1 MTQLFS
7 NNATTTLGADI
18 DTVTTTIV
26 VSGGGGA
33 RFTLPVAPDFEMIT
47 VVGGSGT
54 EIMKVTARSTDTF
67 TVVRAQEGT
76 TGLSFLAGDTLEAR
90 ITAATLSSFAGGFDP
105 DTDEIVIG
113 TNAATAV
120 DSNGVAIGVSAT
132 ADGSN
137 SIALGRF
144 SYTGASAANGV
155 ALSGGSVDGNAG
167 VAIGQNSY
175 AKGTACIAIGLDA
188 VAESTNGIS
197 IGEGA
202 KGLDNAMTAGGI
214 AIGDNAKVNGDNS
227 ICMGTDTFGTNGATE
242 SVAIGFGSQANATS
256 VVAIGKQ
263 ANAGSLDSI
272 SIGTGA
278 GAYSVNGI
286 AIGKASYLTG
296 GNERIAIGT
305 SIENRID
312 NSHII
317 AGPSLVK
324 KDNNEAAGTESL
336 QFVGQENYQFSKEID
351 LKVLGDEV
359 VSIAYPLGSKYF
371 VGELGLVLT
380 DAAGVTLAPQIS
392 FGIIGSTE
400 LLLGATLAGGTST
413 NERDIFTPLNING
426 QQSLTMS
433 VKVAATGTTCKG
445 RVYFKGFLLEE
456 E

>member
-7 NNATTTLGADI
+7 NNATTQLSADI
-18 DTVTTTIV
+18 DNVTTTIV

-33 RFTLPVAPDFEMIT
+33 GFTLPVDPDFEIIT

-54 EIMKVTARSTDTF
+54 EIMKVIARSTDTF

-76 TGLSFLAGDTLEAR
+76 TGLSFVSGDVLEAR
-90 ITAATLSSFAGGFDP
+90 ITAATLDSFAGGFDP

-113 TNAATAV
+113 TSATTAV

-132 ADGSN
+132 ADGSD
-137 SIALGRF
+137 SISLGRF
-144 SYTGASAANGV
+144 SYTGPNAGNGI
-155 ALSGGSVDGNAG
+155 ALSGGTAEGNASIAIG
-167 VAIGQNSY
+167 PNSSSKTQGCVAIGFN
-175 AKGTACIAIGLDA
+175 A
-188 VAESTNGIS
+188 VAESTSGIS

-202 KGLDNAMTAGGI
+202 KGLDNAMTTGGI

-227 ICMGTDTFGTNGATE
+227 ICIGTDTFGTNGATE
-242 SVAIGFGSQANATS
+242 GVAIGFGSQANATS

-278 GAYSVNGI
+278 GAGSVNGI

-296 GNERIAIGT
+296 GDNRISIGT
-305 SIENRID
+305 SIENRVD
-312 NSHII
+312 SSHII

-380 DAAGVTLAPQIS
+380 DASGVTLAPQVS

-413 NERDIFTPLNING
+413 NERDIFIPLNING
-426 QQSLTMS
+426 QQSVTMS